1 MNAKFL
7 ITPSST
13 PSKYL
18 RTLLTACRTAF
29 FHASLFFAFS
39 AFSQRWLRVIA
50 SDDDGG
56 QRYIQ
61 TVAMSLLSIQ
71 SSSAVVIASDDDG
84 GGQRYIRS
92 SSNVG
97 PVDPVVVLPP
107 SLPATTTAAVKGI
120 FGAVAM
126 SGSCR
131 SRVVVLP
138 PSLPATTTAA
148 VKGIFRA
155 VAMSGSCRSRVVVLP
170 PSLVPPDSAKVTRLA
185 TGSEKPPV
193 AAFE

>member
-18 RTLLTACRTAF
+18 AHIADGLSDASAF

-56 QRYIQ
+56 
-61 TVAMSLLSIQ
+61 
-71 SSSAVVIASDDDG
+71 
-84 GGQRYIRS
+84 GQRYIRS

-97 PVDPVVVLPP
+97 PVDP
-107 SLPATTTAAVKGI
+107 
-120 FGAVAM
+120 
-126 SGSCR
+126 
-131 SRVVVLP
+131 
-138 PSLPATTTAA
+138 
-148 VKGIFRA
+148 
-155 VAMSGSCRSRVVVLP
+155 
-170 PSLVPPDSAKVTRLA
+170 
-185 TGSEKPPV
+185 E
-193 AAFE
+193 